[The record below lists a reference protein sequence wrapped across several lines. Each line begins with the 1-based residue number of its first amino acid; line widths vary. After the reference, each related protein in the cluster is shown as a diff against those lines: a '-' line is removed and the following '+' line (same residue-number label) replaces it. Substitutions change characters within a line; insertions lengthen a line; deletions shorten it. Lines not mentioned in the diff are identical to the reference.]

1 MSSVLETFVFLF
13 QSDARALDE
22 GLEASERRAR
32 QTGEAVRET
41 DRVAERLG
49 EAFKDL
55 AKRAAGVWVAFASMD
70 AVFEGI
76 RASIDLNDK
85 LGETSEALGVAVEDL
100 SAWGDAAQMSGGS
113 SDAFIESLNTLNTS
127 MNAVDVTGKSRLL
140 PFFQELG
147 INMLDAAGKARPV
160 MDLLPELAK
169 KFEGMSKSKAL
180 GLGTKLGIDKGT
192 IMLLQ
197 RGGKE
202 VEELIRRQKELGVS
216 TAEDAQ
222 IAGDFNDAIDDTHH
236 VLRTLY
242 TSIGSAVLPMLTAF
256 NKGIQE
262 GMIWLRANKNVVTG
276 FFIAVAA
283 VITNAYLP
291 AAIEAAAT
299 TLIMN
304 APFILTGL
312 LIAGVAAAF
321 ALLYDDIMTFLDGG
335 DSVIGQLLD
344 WVNSFELLNAAIK
357 FVKALFGFLSDEIT
371 NFLATSGL
379 VKTVVDTLS
388 MAFSGWKM
396 ILDGVIESFK
406 WIIEKAGAI
415 GGTLKNVAGFLG
427 EGLTTA
433 LNIGANSL
441 NAASNNPLA
450 AQTSNSISSSS
461 SSNKT
466 SNVKIDKVE
475 VHTQATDSEGI
486 SKGISDTL
494 ANHLKQTTAH
504 FDDGVRA

>member
-41 DRVAERLG
+41 DRVATNLG
-49 EAFKDL
+49 GSFKEL
-55 AKRAAGVWVAFASMD
+55 AMRSAGVLAAFAS
-70 AVFEGI
+70 VGTLIEGVK
-76 RASIDLNDK
+76 AATDFNDK
-85 LGETSEALGVAVEDL
+85 LGETAEALGINVEDL

-113 SDAFIESLNTLNTS
+113 ADEFQNTLRSLNTS

-169 KFEGMSKSKAL
+169 KFEGMDKSKAL
-180 GLGTKLGIDKGT
+180 GIGAKLGLDKGT
-192 IMLLQ
+192 VMLLQ
-197 RGGKE
+197 KGSKG
-202 VEELIRRQKELGVS
+202 VEELIRRQKELGVT

-256 NKGIQE
+256 NKGFQE

-304 APFILTGL
+304 APFILTAL
-312 LIAGVAAAF
+312 LVAGVSAAF

-406 WIIEKAGAI
+406 WIIDRAGQIGSAI
-415 GGTLKNVAGFLG
+415 KEFAGFVGKDLMA
-427 EGLTTA
+427 T
-433 LNIGANSL
+433 LNAGANSL

-450 AQTSNSISSSS
+450 AQTSNSISSAN

-466 SNVKIDKVE
+466 SNIKIDKVE
-475 VHTQATDSEGI
+475 VNTQATDSEGI